1 MRTQQKKPET
11 DRESG
16 SRDGVLELA
25 NILANRVYE
34 RMGTREAAY

>member
-1 MRTQQKKPET
+1 MRTQEKKPET

-25 NILANRVYE
+25 NILARVYE